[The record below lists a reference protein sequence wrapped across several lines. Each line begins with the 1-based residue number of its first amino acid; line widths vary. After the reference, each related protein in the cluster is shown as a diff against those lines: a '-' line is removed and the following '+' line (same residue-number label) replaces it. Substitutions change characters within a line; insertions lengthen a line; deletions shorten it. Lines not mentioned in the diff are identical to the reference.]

1 MKRSTTPENSAAR
14 SQLLALLVLG
24 VGVALSGGPDSPVLA
39 WAVIPGAMAAAR
51 FRWQIVVLG
60 AGITAVVVLVS
71 TVAVDPAGA
80 LHDPAP
86 VVVTLALLV
95 CVTSITSVLPHGEL
109 LQRNRA
115 VLDPLTG
122 LLNRAA
128 LETRVEEIEQQA
140 RLTGEP
146 RSLVLADL
154 DGFKRVN
161 DEHGHDRGDAALR
174 QVAYQ
179 MRASLRSFELVYRLG
194 GEEFLVLLPGIELRE
209 ATQIAE
215 RMRCAVADARPADLE
230 LTMSAGVACSAG
242 ELSYDT
248 LLKAADEALFKA
260 KREGRNRVRAARK
273 MPTVSNERTR
283 RFRA

>member
-1 MKRSTTPENSAAR
+1 
-14 SQLLALLVLG
+14 

-60 AGITAVVVLVS
+60 AGITAVVVLLS
-71 TVAVDPAGA
+71 TVAVDPDRA

-95 CVTSITSVLPHGEL
+95 CVTSITSVLLHGEL
-109 LQRNRA
+109 LHRNRA

-146 RSLVLADL
+146 RSVVLADL

-161 DEHGHDRGDAALR
+161 DSHGHASGDFVLKD
-174 QVAYQ
+174 VAYLVRKRL
-179 MRASLRSFELVYRLG
+179 RAFDLAYRLG
-194 GEEFLVLLPGIELRE
+194 GDEFLILVPG
-209 ATQIAE
+209 
-215 RMRCAVADARPADLE
+215 ADLK
-230 LTMSAGVACSAG
+230 VAETVAEDLHVAIG
-242 ELSYDT
+242 
-248 LLKAADEALFKA
+248 AEALVA
-260 KREGRNRVRAARK
+260 VCG
-273 MPTVSNERTR
+273 
-283 RFRA
+283 